1 MNSERLI
8 QMANDIAAFF
18 SAEPDPAAAAI
29 GVETHL
35 RKFWAPR
42 MREQLISYWRDG
54 GTELT
59 PLAAAAV
66 ALLAQNS
73 NVGSNRTR

>member
-35 RKFWAPR
+35 RKFWAPQ
-42 MREQLISYWRDG
+42 MRQQLIISWRDG
-54 GTELT
+54 CTGLT

-73 NVGSNRTR
+73 SSDNDLTR